1 MNVNNPL
8 LPDSISAIAFL
19 IELAKR
25 RTEEDGNKNQILED
39 LKLAK
44 KMLDKIRED

>member
-8 LPDSISAIAFL
+8 LPDSIAAIAFL
-19 IELAKR
+19 IEIAKR
-25 RTEEDGNKNQILED
+25 RTEENCNKDQILED

-44 KMLDKIRED
+44 KILNKIMED